1 MKINEIESTTIK
13 MTIGGLAEILQDYN
27 HPKFDEA
34 LQMVEDWGAD
44 NIASVDTEIIFQNSE
59 LFA

>member
-1 MKINEIESTTIK
+1 

>member
-1 MKINEIESTTIK
+1 MKINEIESTTIGT
-13 MTIGGLAEILQDYN
+13 TIGALAEILQDYN